1 MINEHKVKQYC
12 REDISLIENYD
23 KAISDST
30 QTWQCHHKAEI
41 LPCGRFSRDDLNK
54 YNLLYNRSA
63 NELIFLTEFEHKCLH
78 KNHLGKKHT
87 AETKLKISLSKR
99 GRPSGRKG
107 AHHTE
112 DAKMKISVGLS
123 GRRLSEEHKAKLKNK
138 VWANNGIVSKM
149 FDRDFVPP
157 NWTLGRIRKP
167 LSL

>member
-1 MINEHKVKQYC
+1 M
-12 REDISLIENYD
+12 
-23 KAISDST
+23 
-30 QTWQCHHKAEI
+30 
-41 LPCGRFSRDDLNK
+41 
-54 YNLLYNRSA
+54 
-63 NELIFLTEFEHKCLH
+63 
-78 KNHLGKKHT
+78 
-87 AETKLKISLSKR
+87 SLSKR

-112 DAKMKISVGLS
+112 DVKIKISVGLS